1 LLKNW
6 RKDGVAARAKARA
19 FIAKGMLGQKPKIS
33 RSLPAGSVVKCSDN
47 TGARELR
54 VIQVMEYKGRLRRV
68 PAAAVGDMIVASVRK
83 GTPDMRKKIFQA
95 VVVRQKKPYRRS
107 DGIWVQFEDN
117 AAVIMTPEG
126 EMRGSEIRG
135 PVAKEA
141 AERWPRIA
149 SAASIIV

>member
-1 LLKNW
+1 
-6 RKDGVAARAKARA
+6 VAARAKGRA
-19 FIAKGMLGQKPKIS
+19 FIAKGTLGQRPKIS
-33 RSLPAGSVVKCSDN
+33 RALPAGSIVKCTDN

-54 VIQVMEYKGRLRRV
+54 VIQVMGYKGRLRRV
-68 PAAAVGDMIVASVRK
+68 PAATLGDMIVVSVRK

-95 VVVRQKKPYRRS
+95 VVVRQKKPYRRA
-107 DGIWVQFEDN
+107 DGVFVQFEDN

-135 PVAKEA
+135 PVAREA

-149 SAASIIV
+149 SASSIIV

>member
-1 LLKNW
+1 M
-6 RKDGVAARAKARA
+6 AAKAKARA
-19 FIAKGMLGQKPKIS
+19 LIARGMIGQRPKIS
-33 RSLPAGSVVKCSDN
+33 RGLLAGSIIKCTDN

-54 VIQVMEYKGRLRRV
+54 VVQVMGYKGRLRRV
-68 PAAAVGDMIVASVRK
+68 PSAAVGDMVVVSVRR

-95 VVVRQKKPYRRS
+95 VVVRQKKPFRRN
-107 DGIWVQFEDN
+107 DGMWVQFEDN

-135 PVAKEA
+135 PVAREA

>member
-1 LLKNW
+1 
-6 RKDGVAARAKARA
+6 VAARAKSRA
-19 FIAKGMLGQKPKIS
+19 FMARGVLGQTPKIS
-33 RSLPAGSVVKCSDN
+33 RGLPVGAVIKCTDN
-47 TGARELR
+47 TGARKLR
-54 VIQVMEYKGRLRRV
+54 IIQVMGYKGRLRRL
-68 PAAAVGDMIVASVRK
+68 PAAAVGDMVVVSVRK
-83 GTPDMRKKIFQA
+83 GTPDMRKKIFHA
-95 VVVRQKKPYRRS
+95 IVVRQRKLYRRAE
-107 DGIWVQFEDN
+107 GIWVQFEDN